1 MESQA
6 ASSRHDVVIVGGGL
20 AGLSLAR
27 QLMLYSGR
35 TVLLIERLPSLPQ
48 PEQKV
53 GESTVQLSGYYFSK
67 VLDLEEHLYLRHF
80 IKYNLRFY
88 WPSQGRSNEGFED
101 MSQGFIKEF
110 SNVHSYQL
118 DRNVIEGELF
128 RLCTEEPRFE
138 AALGATE
145 LEIDLRPG
153 GEDHRVAFTV
163 NGERREVTAGWVI
176 DSTGRNR
183 ILARRRQLAR
193 PSPVRHGTY
202 FWWVDGLVDI
212 ERLTGQGLRERH
224 KARSRKIL
232 GHLPMWLAT
241 NHFCGEGFWFWVI
254 PLQGKTSLGLVFD
267 RESIP
272 FEDVNT
278 PEKATAWVCE
288 RFPLFARDLPQRKVL
303 YGSGIKSYAHD
314 CEQTIS
320 ADRWALAG
328 VAGRFTDPL
337 YSPGSD
343 LIAIY
348 NTLIVDAIA
357 TEDPEEL
364 AAKVRLYE
372 QIERAVYAAYVPSY
386 AESYDALGDP
396 EAFCLKY
403 TWELAVYF
411 VFYVFPF
418 INDLFT
424 DRRFA
429 TSYLRAFGRL
439 GPINSGLQKL
449 VSGYYQ
455 WRKRNV
461 GLPVEPVFFDFNDLG
476 PLARARTAFYEVGVT
491 IEEAR
496 DVLDRQMV
504 NLEEMARFVY
514 ARVASVV
521 LGEPAVFTH
530 AGFVEGIEIA
540 RMAFDPA
547 EMARRWEEV
556 RMDPRPHAWSFD
568 TSLLDRFPAP
578 PAAVSTAAAAATA
591 AADAMPSAV
600 EAMP

>member
-1 MESQA
+1 MEHSP
-6 ASSRHDVVIVGGGL
+6 ASFRPDVVIVGGGL

-27 QLMLYSGR
+27 QLLLYTDR
-35 TVLLIERLPSLPQ
+35 TVHLIERQPSLP
-48 PEQKV
+48 PAEQKV

-67 VLDLEEHLYLRHF
+67 VLDLEEHMYLRQF

-101 MSQGFIKEF
+101 MSQGFIRDF

-128 RLCTEEPRFE
+128 RLCLENPRFT
-138 AALGATE
+138 AALGAT
-145 LEIDLRPG
+145 DLAVDLQPG
-153 GEDHRVAFTV
+153 AQDHAVAYTQG
-163 NGERREVTAGWVI
+163 GERRELTAGWVV

-193 PSPVRHGTY
+193 PSPVHHGTY
-202 FWWVDGLVDI
+202 FWWVEGLLDI
-212 ERLTGQGLRERH
+212 ERLTGKGLRERH

-267 RESIP
+267 TDLIP
-272 FEDVNT
+272 FSEVNSV
-278 PEKATAWVCE
+278 EKATAWVCE
-288 RFPLFARDLPQRKVL
+288 RFPLFLRDLPQRKVL
-303 YGSGIKSYAHD
+303 YASGIKSYAHD
-314 CEQTIS
+314 CAQTLS
-320 ADRWALAG
+320 TDRWAMAG

-348 NTLIVDAIA
+348 NTLIVDCIETA
-357 TEDPEEL
+357 DPEEL

-372 QIERAVYAAYVPSY
+372 QIERAVYNAYVPSY

-396 EAFCLKY
+396 EAFCFKY

-429 TSYLRAFGRL
+429 TSYLRAFGKL
-439 GPINSGLQKL
+439 GPINLGLQKL

-455 WRKRNV
+455 WRKARV
-461 GLPVEPVFFDFNDLG
+461 GLPHQPIYFDFNDLG
-476 PLARARTAFYEVGVT
+476 PLAKARTTFYEVGVT
-491 IEEAR
+491 TEEAR
-496 DVLDRQMV
+496 EVLERQLV
-504 NLEEMARFVY
+504 NLEELARFIY
-514 ARVASVV
+514 ARVTSVV
-521 LGEPAVFTH
+521 LGEPAILTH
-530 AGFVEGIEIA
+530 AGFVEAIDVTQVS
-540 RMAFDPA
+540 FDVEA
-547 EMARRWEEV
+547 MARQWAAV
-556 RMDPRPHAWSFD
+556 RADSRPHAWSFS
-568 TSLLDRFPAP
+568 TALLERFPKVPAM
-578 PAAVSTAAAAATA
+578 PAA
-591 AADAMPSAV
+591 AMPAGERAAPV
-600 EAMP
+600 EAPVEAIP